1 VFTIRKEI
9 ELRCCV
15 PYANG
20 TVYTKMKNIFT
31 VLLLLELFF
40 VNLDSVY
47 LFVNLFNLF
56 TSVFIYLIIYLSS
69 TLFV

>member
-1 VFTIRKEI
+1 
-9 ELRCCV
+9 
-15 PYANG
+15 
-20 TVYTKMKNIFT
+20 MKNIFT
-31 VLLLLELFF
+31 VLLLLELFLL
-40 VNLDSVY
+40 NLDSVY